1 MFRSSRRFQFSC
13 KMILASSVPSRGEGL
28 DVIQLCAV
36 IIGLP
41 VSLFRLSYDAGL
53 LRLCTLGSSFV

>member
-1 MFRSSRRFQFSC
+1 MFRSSKRFFSC
-13 KMILASSVPSRGEGL
+13 KVILSSSVPSRRGGL
-28 DVIQLCAV
+28 NVIQPCTV

-53 LRLCTLGSSFV
+53 SSLCTLGSSFM